1 MPLHTRVFHPPAG
14 PEICGARICRPKGGD
29 FMRNK
34 RLLILIAVMLIA
46 VLTLSFVLV
55 ACKKKPDTTGGDTP
69 SGDKPPKKQF

>member
-1 MPLHTRVFHPPAG
+1 
-14 PEICGARICRPKGGD
+14 
-29 FMRNK
+29 MRNK

-69 SGDKPPKKQF
+69 SGDKPPTSGEIGRASCRERV